1 MALVL
6 KVVLVL
12 LLLFII
18 FNLAKALFQMVRE
31 EPSASD
37 RQASEHENQ
46 PPMSHYLG
54 RRLML
59 SALVVVLLIIA
70 LTSGWIDP
78 NPRPY

>member
-1 MALVL
+1 MSLVL

-18 FNLAKALFQMVRE
+18 FNLVKALIQMVRE
-31 EPSASD
+31 SESD
-37 RQASEHENQ
+37 NQ

-59 SALVVVLLIIA
+59 SALVVILLIIA
-70 LTSGWIDP
+70 LTSGWIAP